1 MHMPK
6 LGMTERD
13 VLPQWSTHIAKA
25 GLDREARR
33 NSSTFSVRIWFD
45 LETVEVSR
53 DVVDS
58 ERSDRFFIWREAT
71 AAAEAASI
79 ALPLFEHALENR
91 LPMFRYQAGGSVP
104 FADAKILRRIISESG
119 ADVILFARHINPAA
133 ALGLSM
139 MS

>member
-1 MHMPK
+1 
-6 LGMTERD
+6 
-13 VLPQWSTHIAKA
+13 
-25 GLDREARR
+25 
-33 NSSTFSVRIWFD
+33 
-45 LETVEVSR
+45 
-53 DVVDS
+53 VVDS

-79 ALPLFEHALENR
+79 ALPLFEHVLENR